1 MQIALL
7 SLASIWAM
15 YFTLL
20 SILVMP
26 GTKGTWTKRPETLSF
41 WVFLTRPLLQVR
53 LHPVSCDHSQIES
66 SLGTLRWREPQPPEI
81 TAGIKMADT
90 QPCTYWLSATVGRVS
105 FSQVR
110 SENTVGVVLFIHE
123 ILVSSHC
130 LPAREVCLLL
140 FGFMGPWSS
149 WFSPKWEYWKLLS
162 GGYFTGSGCMYNGH
176 DLMLQAGGEAI
187 VVVIQVSS
195 DSPVAK
201 AFMTEALWTPDSEWN
216 FK

>member
-15 YFTLL
+15 YLTLL
-20 SILVMP
+20 SILAMP
-26 GTKGTWTKRPETLSF
+26 DTKGTWTKRPGTLSF
-41 WVFLTRPLLQVR
+41 WVFLTRPLPQIH
-53 LHPVSCDHSQIES
+53 LHPVSCDHSRIES
-66 SLGTLRWREPQPPEI
+66 SLGTFRWREPQPPEV

-90 QPCTYWLSATVGRVS
+90 QSCTYWLSAAVGRLS

-110 SENTVGVVLFIHE
+110 SEIQLVSFIHE
-123 ILVSSHC
+123 ILVSSHPV
-130 LPAREVCLLL
+130 LARKICLLL
-140 FGFMGPWSS
+140 FGFLGSWSS
-149 WFSPKWEYWKLLS
+149 WFSLKWEYWELLS

-195 DSPVAK
+195 DSSAAK
-201 AFMTEALWTPDSEWN
+201 TFMIEAL
-216 FK
+216 